1 MSFYQWQDKNLL
13 LKLHVQPRA
22 KENTI
27 AGIHGD
33 MLKLKIKSP
42 PVDNKANKEIVSYLA
57 KEFDVSKASVELIS
71 GQNSRDKRILIE
83 EVKVLPGW
91 FKELTESS

>member
-1 MSFYQWQDKNLL
+1 MPFFEWQDKNLL

-22 KENTI
+22 KENVIT
-27 AGIHGD
+27 GIHNE

-57 KEFDVSKASVELIS
+57 NEFNVTKSNVELVS
-71 GQNSRDKRILIE
+71 GQTSRDKRFLIIE
-83 EVKVLPGW
+83 PKVLPEW
-91 FKELTESS
+91 FKELTV

>member
-1 MSFYQWQDKNLL
+1 MSFYQWQNKDLL

-22 KENTI
+22 KENSIT
-27 AGIHGD
+27 GIHGE

-57 KEFDVSKASVELIS
+57 KEFNVTKSSVELIS
-71 GQNSRDKRILIE
+71 GQISRDKRFLIKE
-83 EVKVLPGW
+83 AKVFPKW
-91 FKELTESS
+91 FKELSEQA

>member
-1 MSFYQWQDKNLL
+1 MSFYQWQDKDLL

-22 KENTI
+22 KENSIT
-27 AGIHGD
+27 GIHGD

-57 KEFDVSKASVELIS
+57 KEFDIAKSHIELIS
-71 GQNSRDKRILIE
+71 GQTSRDKRFLIRE
-83 EVKVLPGW
+83 PKMLPGW
-91 FKELTESS
+91 FKELTHRS